1 MKGIVSC
8 LFSRLMLGIVLI
20 ILQFGWIFF
29 SSYRVTAISN
39 GINILLHILSVI
51 VSLCVV
57 NREHKSYA
65 RLSWVFLILSLP
77 ILGIPVYFFFGMN
90 VWGKKQLKQLCEK
103 FSESTN
109 WRLEDDTIREQIKN
123 SDIRAF
129 LQSEYITRVGG
140 YPVCQEQE
148 SEYFRSGEDTFAQ
161 ILKDIQSAE
170 KYVFL
175 EFYILHPG
183 KMLDTMM
190 TLLEQ
195 KIADGVQV
203 RLIYDEL
210 GCVQTLPLKYC
221 RKLQEKG
228 FRIAGFQ
235 SVRPSLCG
243 LVNHRD
249 HRKILIVDGKIAY
262 TGGLNLADE
271 YINEISRFGYW
282 KDEAIRITGKGA
294 WNFTTMFLDLWNYI
308 LDEQEDYS
316 PLCPKVEYTDS
327 GFLEKGVVQPFSVSP
342 FDGEAASENIY
353 LNMIRQA
360 TKYVYIFTPYLII
373 GEEMEQTLINAARC
387 GVDVRIVTPGIP
399 DKKLVYLMTQYNYL
413 SLIRGGVRIYQY
425 TPGFLHSKCIL
436 ADDKYAIIGSI
447 NMDYR
452 SFHLLFESGV
462 FLYHA
467 SAVWQLKEDMMR
479 TLGVSQ
485 EVVISECRKKIY
497 SHRFVL
503 SILRLFAPLL

>member
-8 LFSRLMLGIVLI
+8 LFSRLVLGIVLI
-20 ILQFGWIFF
+20 ILQLGWIFY
-29 SSYRVTAISN
+29 SCYRVTTISN
-39 GINILLHILSVI
+39 AINVLLHILSVI

-57 NREHKSYA
+57 DKEHKSYA

-77 ILGIPVYFFFGMN
+77 VLGIPVYFFFGMN
-90 VWGKKQLKQLCEK
+90 GWGRRLQKQLCEK

-109 WRLEDDTIREQIKN
+109 WRFEDDAIREQIKN
-123 SDIRAF
+123 ADIRAF
-129 LQSEYITRVGG
+129 LQSEYITRVAG

-148 SEYFRSGEDTFAQ
+148 SEYFGSGEDTFEQ

-170 KYVFL
+170 QYVFL

-183 KMLDTMM
+183 KMLDTIMS
-190 TLLEQ
+190 LLEQ

-203 RLIYDEL
+203 RLIYDEI

-228 FRIAGFQ
+228 VRIAGFH

-249 HRKILIVDGKIAY
+249 HRKLLIVDGRVAY

-308 LDEQEDYS
+308 LDEKEDYS
-316 PLCPKVEYTDS
+316 SLCPNVEYKDS
-327 GFLEKGVVQPFSVSP
+327 GFGERGVVQPFSVSP
-342 FDGEAASENIY
+342 FDGEAAGENIY

-360 TKYVYIFTPYLII
+360 AKYVYIFTPYLII
-373 GEEMEQTLINAARC
+373 GREMEQSLINAARC

-425 TPGFLHSKCIL
+425 MPGFLHSKCIL
-436 ADDKYAIIGSI
+436 ADDNYAIIGSI

-467 SAVWQLKEDMMR
+467 SAVRQLKEDMIR
-479 TLGVSQ
+479 TLSVSR
-485 EVVISECRKKIY
+485 EVVISECWKKLY